1 MRLLTQRL
9 STARVAMHDARL
21 KADAQMAVV
30 ESQARAIAQIEDEIN
45 KQQRRTQPM
54 KHRKEQRRNR
64 NKRKA
69 ARLATLRIAKAE
81 RMAFLLRVNR
91 DDYE

>member
-30 ESQARAIAQIEDEIN
+30 ESQARAIAQIEDKIN
-45 KQQRRTQPM
+45 KQAA
-54 KHRKEQRRNR
+54 EDAANEAS
-64 NKRKA
+64 KA
-69 ARLATLRIAKAE
+69 SE
-81 RMAFLLRVNR
+81 
-91 DDYE
+91 